1 MEKKIRK
8 ERERIQKLM
17 KKGKKQTGYEEG
29 DGGSEGRTGGLADI
43 QGAGSLPW
51 ANVVSPIG

>member
-8 ERERIQKLM
+8 ERERIKKLM
-17 KKGKKQTGYEEG
+17 KKGKNKGYEEG

>member
-8 ERERIQKLM
+8 ERERIKKLM

-29 DGGSEGRTGGLADI
+29 EDW
-43 QGAGSLPW
+43 GAG
-51 ANVVSPIG
+51 